1 MKRNDIRDIDPYEL
15 KLIRVGHALWAMF
28 QKARKSEPLSEIKA
42 LEEAL
47 VTVWELKRQ
56 YRQELAAKRVERNR
70 AVRERF
76 QTLKRKQAA

>member
-1 MKRNDIRDIDPYEL
+1 MKRNDTRDIGPYEL

-28 QKARKSEPLSEIKA
+28 RKARKSEPLSEIKP

-47 VTVWELKRQ
+47 KTVWELKRQ
-56 YRQELAAKRVERNR
+56 YRQELAAKRIERNR

-76 QTLKRKQAA
+76 RRMAA